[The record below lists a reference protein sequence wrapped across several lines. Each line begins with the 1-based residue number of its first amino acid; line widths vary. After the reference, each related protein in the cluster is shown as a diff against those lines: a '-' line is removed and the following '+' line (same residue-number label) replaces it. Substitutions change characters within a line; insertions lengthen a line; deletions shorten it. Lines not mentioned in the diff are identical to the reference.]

1 MPLRHLIL
9 FAILLSA
16 VSPLRAAE
24 VGALPSRTW
33 DIRQIRLGDD
43 YPDPA
48 FNALVQSHDGVIYS
62 GDQRGVLEFD
72 GRNWRRLPIGI
83 NFAVTALGVTRSGQ
97 LVVGGAE
104 TLLVV
109 SDPGGANEVLD
120 VGEMLPEGLH
130 GGGDFWEFAED
141 RDMWCVRS
149 SELLVC
155 RQSSGFKAFRTEQE
169 FGRLFQTS
177 DSILIHVHR
186 VGLSRITSDGPLLVP
201 GGAVFANIGVSSLVE
216 FPDKSYAAIT
226 REPFGIWRWRDGE
239 PPMLSA
245 TISASDVMRPI
256 GIGQLV
262 AADKIA
268 IPEGNGGVAILGI
281 DGAVHDRI
289 EPADLNVGTGAQA
302 LMVDREGALWI
313 AWRSAISR
321 IEYPSRARVFSLP
334 PNLFGQSMVLTRTE
348 LGISAFH
355 GGSVVSLRQE
365 SNSKRWSLQQINQ
378 APASILMIRSIN
390 GSDLVGTIRG
400 IWSLQDG
407 AVALPN
413 DLVFSAT
420 SVAQSSTDIWAGLR
434 NGVSRLQRG
443 PTGWREIQRNPNV
456 SFDVISILQTE
467 PETVW
472 LGSLVGRVARLRL
485 SNGTTLAEARVEEFD
500 DSAGL
505 PKATIS
511 LERIGDD
518 ASIWVQGGQFYEF
531 DGQRFHPSTIVPSEE
546 SGPIQDVKRIDDAQL
561 LISNP
566 NSRLR
571 LLRRDITGVYHHQ
584 RSIFD
589 EFVSV
594 EKTRSM
600 HVDPDG
606 IVWLAQDSNVVRI
619 DPKADVP
626 KPVPQQVLIRDVS
639 VGDVSLL
646 KGRGDATPLNLGE
659 GASLRVEYT
668 LPSYRAPEL
677 NRFRSRIRTIHAAT
691 EWSNW
696 SNETRRDFT
705 NLPAGELLFEVE
717 AQDAAGISGGIASV
731 PMTVVALWYRRGWAM
746 AAFAVAGL
754 LLVGAGV
761 QWRVRALRARGAE
774 LERLVALKTEAL
786 QVAANTDPLTGLW
799 NRHRFGQWLRS
810 ELGDI
815 QLRAAVAAAS
825 DPADLIVC
833 GIDLDHFKRVNDQ
846 HGHAA
851 GDAILKAVAERLQA
865 FKRPNDLIFRF
876 GGEEFVYIGTQR
888 HRDEGRA
895 LAEAI
900 VREIAEVKVELE
912 DGVLLEPTAS
922 VGWSGYPFYRE
933 RPDLFGIDFVL
944 GIADRALYVAKQE
957 GRNRA
962 CGYLP
967 NLPVDDLDRTQAD
980 WRTQVFNRH
989 PDFLQRVG

>member
-1 MPLRHLIL
+1 
-9 FAILLSA
+9 
-16 VSPLRAAE
+16 
-24 VGALPSRTW
+24 
-33 DIRQIRLGDD
+33 
-43 YPDPA
+43 
-48 FNALVQSHDGVIYS
+48 
-62 GDQRGVLEFD
+62 
-72 GRNWRRLPIGI
+72 
-83 NFAVTALGVTRSGQ
+83 
-97 LVVGGAE
+97 
-104 TLLVV
+104 
-109 SDPGGANEVLD
+109 
-120 VGEMLPEGLH
+120 
-130 GGGDFWEFAED
+130 
-141 RDMWCVRS
+141 
-149 SELLVC
+149 
-155 RQSSGFKAFRTEQE
+155 
-169 FGRLFQTS
+169 
-177 DSILIHVHR
+177 
-186 VGLSRITSDGPLLVP
+186 
-201 GGAVFANIGVSSLVE
+201 
-216 FPDKSYAAIT
+216 
-226 REPFGIWRWRDGE
+226 
-239 PPMLSA
+239 
-245 TISASDVMRPI
+245 
-256 GIGQLV
+256 
-262 AADKIA
+262 
-268 IPEGNGGVAILGI
+268 
-281 DGAVHDRI
+281 
-289 EPADLNVGTGAQA
+289 
-302 LMVDREGALWI
+302 
-313 AWRSAISR
+313 
-321 IEYPSRARVFSLP
+321 
-334 PNLFGQSMVLTRTE
+334 MVLTRTE

-365 SNSKRWSLQQINQ
+365 FNSKRWSLQQINQ

-420 SVAQSSTDIWAGLR
+420 PVVQSSADIWAGLR

-443 PTGWREIQRNPNV
+443 PAGWHEIQRNPNV
-456 SFDVISILQTE
+456 SFDVISILQTK

-485 SNGTTLAEARVEEFD
+485 GKDTALAEARVEEFD
-500 DSAGL
+500 QTAGL

-511 LERIGDD
+511 LEQIGDE
-518 ASIWVQGGQFYEF
+518 ATFWARGGQFYEF
-531 DGQRFHPSTIVPSEE
+531 DGQRFHPSKLIPFEE
-546 SGPIQDVKRIDDAQL
+546 SGPIQEVKRIDEAQL

-589 EFVSV
+589 EIASV

-639 VGDVSLL
+639 VGDASLL
-646 KGRGDATPLNLGE
+646 KGRDGNGPLALNE
-659 GASLRVEYT
+659 GTSLRVEYT

-677 NRFRSRIRTIHAAT
+677 NRFRSRIRPIHAQT

-705 NLPAGELLFEVE
+705 NLPAGDLLFEVE
-717 AQDAAGISGGIASV
+717 AQDAAGVGGGVAAVPITVIA
-731 PMTVVALWYRRGWAM
+731 PWYRRTWAI
-746 AAFAVAGL
+746 AIFIVAGL
-754 LLVGAGV
+754 MLVWMGV
-761 QWRVRALRARGAE
+761 QWRLRALRARGVE
-774 LERLVALKTEAL
+774 LERLVAIKTEAL

-810 ELGDI
+810 ELADI
-815 QLRAAVAAAS
+815 HLRAAVSAPQ
-825 DPADLIVC
+825 DPVDLIVC

-851 GDAILKAVAERLQA
+851 GDAILKAVAARLQSI
-865 FKRPNDLIFRF
+865 KRPNDLIFRF
-876 GGEEFVYIGTQR
+876 GGEEFVYIGALR
-888 HRDEGRA
+888 HRDDGRE
-895 LAEAI
+895 LAETI
-900 VREIAEVKVELE
+900 VREIAQVRVELE

-933 RPDLFGIDFVL
+933 RPDLFGLDFVL

-967 NLPVDDLDRTQAD
+967 NLSVDDIDRTQAD
-980 WRTQVFNRH
+980 WRAQVFTRH
-989 PDFLQRVG
+989 PDFLKRVG

>member
-1 MPLRHLIL
+1 
-9 FAILLSA
+9 
-16 VSPLRAAE
+16 
-24 VGALPSRTW
+24 
-33 DIRQIRLGDD
+33 
-43 YPDPA
+43 
-48 FNALVQSHDGVIYS
+48 
-62 GDQRGVLEFD
+62 
-72 GRNWRRLPIGI
+72 
-83 NFAVTALGVTRSGQ
+83 
-97 LVVGGAE
+97 
-104 TLLVV
+104 
-109 SDPGGANEVLD
+109 
-120 VGEMLPEGLH
+120 
-130 GGGDFWEFAED
+130 
-141 RDMWCVRS
+141 
-149 SELLVC
+149 
-155 RQSSGFKAFRTEQE
+155 
-169 FGRLFQTS
+169 
-177 DSILIHVHR
+177 
-186 VGLSRITSDGPLLVP
+186 
-201 GGAVFANIGVSSLVE
+201 
-216 FPDKSYAAIT
+216 
-226 REPFGIWRWRDGE
+226 
-239 PPMLSA
+239 
-245 TISASDVMRPI
+245 
-256 GIGQLV
+256 
-262 AADKIA
+262 
-268 IPEGNGGVAILGI
+268 
-281 DGAVHDRI
+281 
-289 EPADLNVGTGAQA
+289 
-302 LMVDREGALWI
+302 
-313 AWRSAISR
+313 
-321 IEYPSRARVFSLP
+321 
-334 PNLFGQSMVLTRTE
+334 MVLTRTE

-365 SNSKRWSLQQINQ
+365 FNSKRWSLQQINQ

-420 SVAQSSTDIWAGLR
+420 PVVQSSADIWAGLR

-443 PTGWREIQRNPNV
+443 PAGWHEIQRNPNV
-456 SFDVISILQTE
+456 SFDVISILQTK

-485 SNGTTLAEARVEEFD
+485 GKDTALAEARVEEFD
-500 DSAGL
+500 QTAGL

-511 LERIGDD
+511 LEQIGDE
-518 ASIWVQGGQFYEF
+518 ATFWARGGQFYEF
-531 DGQRFHPSTIVPSEE
+531 DGQRFHPSKLIPFEE
-546 SGPIQDVKRIDDAQL
+546 SGPIQEVKRIDEAQL

-589 EFVSV
+589 EIASV

-639 VGDVSLL
+639 VGDASLL
-646 KGRGDATPLNLGE
+646 KGRDGNGPLALNE
-659 GASLRVEYT
+659 GTSLRVEYT

-677 NRFRSRIRTIHAAT
+677 NRFRSRIRPIHAQT

-705 NLPAGELLFEVE
+705 NLPAGYLLFEVE
-717 AQDAAGISGGIASV
+717 AQDAAGVGGGVAAVPITVIA
-731 PMTVVALWYRRGWAM
+731 PWYRRTWAI
-746 AAFAVAGL
+746 AIFIVAGL
-754 LLVGAGV
+754 MLVWMGV
-761 QWRVRALRARGAE
+761 QWRLRALRARGVE
-774 LERLVALKTEAL
+774 LERLVAIKTEAL

-810 ELGDI
+810 ELADI
-815 QLRAAVAAAS
+815 HLRAAVSAPQ
-825 DPADLIVC
+825 DPVDLIVC

-851 GDAILKAVAERLQA
+851 GDAILKAVAARLQSI
-865 FKRPNDLIFRF
+865 KRPNDLIFRF
-876 GGEEFVYIGTQR
+876 GGEEFVYIGALR
-888 HRDEGRA
+888 HRDDGRE
-895 LAEAI
+895 LAETI
-900 VREIAEVKVELE
+900 VREIAQVRVELE

-933 RPDLFGIDFVL
+933 RPDLFGLDFVL

-967 NLPVDDLDRTQAD
+967 NLSVDDIDRTQAD
-980 WRTQVFNRH
+980 WRAQVFTRH
-989 PDFLQRVG
+989 PDFLKRVG

>member
-1 MPLRHLIL
+1 
-9 FAILLSA
+9 
-16 VSPLRAAE
+16 
-24 VGALPSRTW
+24 
-33 DIRQIRLGDD
+33 
-43 YPDPA
+43 
-48 FNALVQSHDGVIYS
+48 
-62 GDQRGVLEFD
+62 
-72 GRNWRRLPIGI
+72 
-83 NFAVTALGVTRSGQ
+83 
-97 LVVGGAE
+97 
-104 TLLVV
+104 
-109 SDPGGANEVLD
+109 
-120 VGEMLPEGLH
+120 
-130 GGGDFWEFAED
+130 
-141 RDMWCVRS
+141 
-149 SELLVC
+149 
-155 RQSSGFKAFRTEQE
+155 
-169 FGRLFQTS
+169 
-177 DSILIHVHR
+177 
-186 VGLSRITSDGPLLVP
+186 
-201 GGAVFANIGVSSLVE
+201 
-216 FPDKSYAAIT
+216 
-226 REPFGIWRWRDGE
+226 
-239 PPMLSA
+239 
-245 TISASDVMRPI
+245 
-256 GIGQLV
+256 
-262 AADKIA
+262 
-268 IPEGNGGVAILGI
+268 
-281 DGAVHDRI
+281 
-289 EPADLNVGTGAQA
+289 
-302 LMVDREGALWI
+302 
-313 AWRSAISR
+313 
-321 IEYPSRARVFSLP
+321 
-334 PNLFGQSMVLTRTE
+334 MVLTRTE

-365 SNSKRWSLQQINQ
+365 FNSKRWSLQQINQ

-420 SVAQSSTDIWAGLR
+420 PVVQSSADIWAGLR

-443 PTGWREIQRNPNV
+443 PAGWHEIQRNPNV
-456 SFDVISILQTE
+456 SFDVISILQTK

-485 SNGTTLAEARVEEFD
+485 GKDTALAEARVEEFD
-500 DSAGL
+500 QTAGL

-511 LERIGDD
+511 LELIGDE
-518 ASIWVQGGQFYEF
+518 ATFWAQGDQFYQF
-531 DGQRFHPSTIVPSEE
+531 DGQRFHPSKLIPFEE
-546 SGPIQDVKRIDDAQL
+546 SGPIQEVKRIDEAQL

-589 EFVSV
+589 EIASV

-639 VGDVSLL
+639 VGDASLL
-646 KGRGDATPLNLGE
+646 KGRDGNGPLALNE
-659 GASLRVEYT
+659 GTSLRVEYT

-677 NRFRSRIRTIHAAT
+677 NRFRSRIRPIHAQT

-705 NLPAGELLFEVE
+705 NLPAGDLLFEVE
-717 AQDAAGISGGIASV
+717 AQDAAGVGGGVAAVPITVIA
-731 PMTVVALWYRRGWAM
+731 PWYRRTWAI
-746 AAFAVAGL
+746 AIFIVAGL
-754 LLVGAGV
+754 MLVWMGV
-761 QWRVRALRARGAE
+761 QWRLRALRARGVE
-774 LERLVALKTEAL
+774 LERLVAIKTEAL

-810 ELGDI
+810 ELADI
-815 QLRAAVAAAS
+815 HLRAAVSAPQ
-825 DPADLIVC
+825 DPVDLIVC

-851 GDAILKAVAERLQA
+851 GDAILKAVAARLQSI
-865 FKRPNDLIFRF
+865 KRPNDLIFRF
-876 GGEEFVYIGTQR
+876 GGEEFVYIGALR
-888 HRDEGRA
+888 HRDDGRE
-895 LAEAI
+895 LAETI
-900 VREIAEVKVELE
+900 VREIAQVRVELE

-933 RPDLFGIDFVL
+933 RPDLFGLDFVL

-967 NLPVDDLDRTQAD
+967 NLSVDDIDRTQAD
-980 WRTQVFNRH
+980 WRAQVFTRH
-989 PDFLQRVG
+989 PDFLKRVG